1 MNTAIKS
8 LMFIMCLWVCQVM
21 AGERNENESWT
32 QLETISLG
40 TVQSDSRTLDGW
52 VDFLEAVCRA
62 NSRRGGY
69 QLVWRVKKA
78 DPVFIEKKQIV
89 EWNDWGQAPREEDKP
104 VEPLLRGNTVL
115 DVYLPDCSL
124 YELIDR
130 MAPILGIHFEF
141 YNNKLWVT
149 TDGFSGPLR
158 TKRFR
163 VRDIFWEN
171 LLEAEYI
178 RDKRRFKQV
187 KEISKKVL
195 EQKVVAFF
203 ERMGIGFPEG
213 TWLKANHKNGV
224 LAVHHTEDD
233 LRNIEMLLR
242 LTYSVPYEWIV
253 EAEYD
258 TPEQHQTETP
268 TPGFDQTS
276 DHGGPG
282 KGESDESG
290 FVLQETASSDAPPAM
305 PWSGKT
311 EVDVTDFA
319 PRHLKD
325 NFDNQLIITPSRKE
339 SIPSRLYFDLYFER
353 GYGFKTALTLDYQSP
368 AVSIPLFSSGWDDPE
383 DKQKKLRLKPRL
395 RRQNDNTPY
404 FSGNERFSAMVKTWT
419 PSREFRCNPI
429 FPEFKVDNISVKEA
443 YRRIENEGRRL
454 VENKEDAPVF
464 SWILFTSDVP
474 EFTLTCHRINL
485 KDLIKYCC
493 QAAGVRYQ
501 AEKGKVFVTSRK
513 IPTSKKHIQ
522 WLYLDARAID
532 VIGVPADMKPEFW
545 GWDGISAR
553 KSTTPLHAYVKRII
567 QDKFDDAQFFACRFG
582 DAVVVA
588 YSALPEQH
596 KEFAKFFE
604 EAIQKQEKVVRLK
617 VMPARIIDEDIG
629 PQVSSAFEKIQ
640 RTAIRDVWDLP
651 KAKKLSLGNPVNLT
665 SLPGGHASYDFDDYC
680 FLKTRHYS
688 YFPSEP
694 TDFKLVQ
701 MEHLGDPFSGGKY
714 IESAL
719 SGTIQKSPGQPDRQT
734 EQAEWRIKSFFEI
747 GENYVMQIPASAC
760 KDDRG
765 REILSFLQG
774 RNIYW
779 LLRAELVKIGAP
791 KIRHAIS
798 Y

>member
-1 MNTAIKS
+1 
-8 LMFIMCLWVCQVM
+8 MCFWVCQRM

-52 VDFLEAVCRA
+52 VDFLEDVCRA
-62 NSRRGGY
+62 NSRQGGY

-78 DPVFIEKKQIV
+78 DPVFIEKKPIV
-89 EWNDWGQAPREEDKP
+89 ESNDWEQAPREEDKP
-104 VEPLLRGNTVL
+104 VEPLLLGNTVL

-171 LLEAEYI
+171 ILEAEYI

-195 EQKVVAFF
+195 EQKGVAFF

-213 TWLKANHKNGV
+213 TWLKANQKNGV
-224 LAVHHTEDD
+224 LAVHHTKDG

-253 EAEYD
+253 EVEYVA
-258 TPEQHQTETP
+258 PEQHQTETP

-276 DHGGPG
+276 DPGGPE

-290 FVLQETASSDAPPAM
+290 FVSQEAAPSDVPPAM

-311 EVDVTDFA
+311 EVAVTDFA

-325 NFDNQLIITPSRKE
+325 NFGNRFMISPSRKE

-353 GYGFKTALTLDYQSP
+353 GYGFKTALALDYQSP
-368 AVSIPLFSSGWDDPE
+368 AVSIPLFSSNWGDSE
-383 DKQKKLRLKPRL
+383 DKQEKLRLKPRL
-395 RRQNDNTPY
+395 RRQDDNTPY
-404 FSGNERFSAMVKTWT
+404 FSGNKRFSAMVVAGT
-419 PSREFRCNPI
+419 PPREFRYNPI
-429 FPEFKVDNISVKEA
+429 FPEFKVDNVSLDKVIPRIEKEA
-443 YRRIENEGRRL
+443 RRL
-454 VENKEDAPVF
+454 AENKDDAPIF
-464 SWILFTSDVP
+464 SWILLPADVREITMSFYP
-474 EFTLTCHRINL
+474 INL
-485 KDLIKYCC
+485 KDLIKFCC
-493 QAAGVRYQ
+493 QGAGARYQ
-501 AEKGKVFVTSRK
+501 AEKGKVFVTSK
-513 IPTSKKHIQ
+513 NMPPSKKHIQ

-532 VIGVPADMKPEFW
+532 AIGVPADMTSDFW
-545 GWDGISAR
+545 GWLDGYLPR
-553 KSTTPLHAYVKRII
+553 KSTEPLHTYVKRII
-567 QDKFDDAQFFACRFG
+567 QRSFDDHAQYVACRFG

-588 YSALPEQH
+588 YTALPEKH
-596 KEFAKFFE
+596 KKFAKFFE
-604 EAIQKQEKVVRLK
+604 KAIQKQEKVVRLK
-617 VMPARIIDEDIG
+617 VMPIAISPWG
-629 PQVSSAFEKIQ
+629 YGGLCQQVSSAFEKIQ
-640 RTAIRDVWDLP
+640 RTVIRDVWNLP
-651 KAKKLSLGNPVNLT
+651 KAELSLGDPVNLT
-665 SLPGGHASYDFDDYC
+665 SLPGEHASYVFDNYLLYKTGHYIHPRDTGFKMLNLDFRG
-680 FLKTRHYS
+680 T
-688 YFPSEP
+688 
-694 TDFKLVQ
+694 
-701 MEHLGDPFSGGKY
+701 PFSGGKY
-714 IESAL
+714 IEFVLA
-719 SGTIQKSPGQPDRQT
+719 GTIQKSPGQPDRQT
-734 EQAEWRIKSFFEI
+734 EQAEWRFKSFIEV
-747 GENYVMQIPASAC
+747 GETYVMQIPAAAR
-760 KDDRG
+760 KNDRG

-779 LLRAELVKIGAP
+779 LLRADLVEIGAP
-791 KIRHAIS
+791 KIRHAVS